1 MAASA
6 GGALQTGQRIG
17 SAIGAAALA
26 GCSTRCSR
34 ALRLLRGVG
43 GQLDV
48 GDPLGGRDKRKDY
61 PLAVSITIGGA
72 ALAITVALGIGI
84 AEWRAGRYRPAPVV
98 TSSESRE
105 VRAKLVVEASGQGRV
120 RAGRDAGI

>member
-1 MAASA
+1 VFYAV
-6 GGALQTGQRIG
+6 
-17 SAIGAAALA
+17 LA
-26 GCSTRCSR
+26 GT
-34 ALRLLRGVG
+34 
-43 GQLDV
+43 
-48 GDPLGGRDKRKDY
+48 RKDY

-72 ALAITVALGIGI
+72 ALAITVALGLGI